1 MVAVARLASALS
13 VALRLRLRAP
23 RGGAAALPGDGAAA
37 LLSNGASAALP
48 GAPRRASSSSASSS
62 SSSSSWAKAPPLPP
76 GAVATQALSAVPK
89 PLKAAPKEEC
99 GTAPA
104 ADDDLGDD
112 VPMVDP
118 RTKEW
123 GGPTKGGSAP
133 EPTRFGDWERKGR
146 CTDFS

>member
-1 MVAVARLASALS
+1 M
-13 VALRLRLRAP
+13 P
-23 RGGAAALPGDGAAA
+23 P
-37 LLSNGASAALP
+37 P
-48 GAPRRASSSSASSS
+48 SSSASSS
-62 SSSSSWAKAPPLPP
+62 ARRLVASSLQLLLRLRPARSAAASTWARAPPLPR
-76 GAVATQALSAVPK
+76 GAVATQPLSAVPK
-89 PLKAAPKEEC
+89 PPKPAAKEEC

-104 ADDDLGDD
+104 ADDELDDD

>member
-1 MVAVARLASALS
+1 MPPPTPSAPLARL
-13 VALRLRLRAP
+13 
-23 RGGAAALPGDGAAA
+23 GAA
-37 LLSNGASAALP
+37 LLL
-48 GAPRRASSSSASSS
+48 RRAA
-62 SSSSSWAKAPPLPP
+62 SSWARAPPLPQ
-76 GAVATQALSAVPK
+76 GAVATQPLSAVPK
-89 PLKAAPKEEC
+89 PPKPAAKEEC

-104 ADDDLGDD
+104 ADDELDDD

>member
-1 MVAVARLASALS
+1 MRLAL
-13 VALRLRLRAP
+13 ALRLRTV
-23 RGGAAALPGDGAAA
+23 GSA
-37 LLSNGASAALP
+37 LLV
-48 GAPRRASSSSASSS
+48 RARAASSS
-62 SSSSSWAKAPPLPP
+62 SSSSSSSSPAAAASSSSSTSAWASPPPLPP

-99 GTAPA
+99 GTAPDA
-104 ADDDLGDD
+104 EDDLGDD

>member
-1 MVAVARLASALS
+1 MPTNPTPRLVA
-13 VALRLRLRAP
+13 ALRLVRRSSPIARSSSERA
-23 RGGAAALPGDGAAA
+23 
-37 LLSNGASAALP
+37 
-48 GAPRRASSSSASSS
+48 ASSSGSPPSPTAPAAPA
-62 SSSSSWAKAPPLPP
+62 SSWASAPVLPP
-76 GAVATQALSAVPK
+76 GAVAVQPLSAVPR
-89 PLKAAPKEEC
+89 ARDAPKEEC

-104 ADDDLGDD
+104 PGDDLEDS

-123 GGPTKGGSAP
+123 GGPTKGGAAP